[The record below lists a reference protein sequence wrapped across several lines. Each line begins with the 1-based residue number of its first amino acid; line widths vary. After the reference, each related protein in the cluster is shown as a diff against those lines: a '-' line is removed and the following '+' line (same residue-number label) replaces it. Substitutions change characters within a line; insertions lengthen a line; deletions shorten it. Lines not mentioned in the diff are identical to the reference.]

1 MWGRGEED
9 DSAVAVKGPQDWQ
22 DLEPW
27 GWWQLGGQAGMTA
40 GLQPPGYPQCPHA
53 LSCTVT
59 LHCSLVTW
67 LPLPGKRNR
76 EGCTAQPGAAKV
88 PLSPCSSGAPCSQ
101 QENLGMRELQ
111 QRRGRWLIRTHRT
124 WSCVPIS
131 CPEPHRPGEGTG
143 GHICLPHLLLVPAL
157 WQMVACPCPFP
168 AAPSP
173 KSTQMTPGDGAL
185 LQPRS
190 SQFTQ
195 CPVSPCGPQ
204 WERLLQN
211 KGCKEG

>member
-1 MWGRGEED
+1 MWSRGEED

-76 EGCTAQPGAAKV
+76 EGCTAQPGAAKG
-88 PLSPCSSGAPCSQ
+88 SSVTLQLWSSLLPAGKLRHEGAAAKK
-101 QENLGMRELQ
+101 GK
-111 QRRGRWLIRTHRT
+111 
-124 WSCVPIS
+124 
-131 CPEPHRPGEGTG
+131 
-143 GHICLPHLLLVPAL
+143 
-157 WQMVACPCPFP
+157 VAH
-168 AAPSP
+168 
-173 KSTQMTPGDGAL
+173 
-185 LQPRS
+185 
-190 SQFTQ
+190 
-195 CPVSPCGPQ
+195 
-204 WERLLQN
+204 
-211 KGCKEG
+211 